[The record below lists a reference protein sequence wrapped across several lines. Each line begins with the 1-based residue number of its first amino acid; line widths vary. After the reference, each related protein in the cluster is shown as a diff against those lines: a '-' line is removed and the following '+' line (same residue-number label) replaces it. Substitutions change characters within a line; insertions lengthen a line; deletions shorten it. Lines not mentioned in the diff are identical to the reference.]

1 MPTSKVMGSV
11 MTKTIIMMIM
21 LMVVILMRNNSD
33 NDDFADYLTI
43 PRVVP
48 LDVQNGKLAFK
59 RIIIIMTMRRLAIMK
74 MIFDIVLDC
83 T

>member
-1 MPTSKVMGSV
+1 M
-11 MTKTIIMMIM
+11 IMMIM
-21 LMVVILMRNNSD
+21 MIMMTNNC
-33 NDDFADYLTI
+33 DDGFADYLTI

-59 RIIIIMTMRRLAIMK
+59 RIMIIMTIRRMAIMQI
-74 MIFDIVLDC
+74 MFDIVLDC

>member
-1 MPTSKVMGSV
+1 MPTSNVMSDDYDDYDDY
-11 MTKTIIMMIM
+11 IMMIM
-21 LMVVILMRNNSD
+21 MRNNC
-33 NDDFADYLTI
+33 DDGFADYLTI